1 MFLYFPVIY
10 TVSYTSTIRSL
21 CIVQGYITHIQAQI
35 NIFPIFTWMLTY
47 YRHYSSLFF
56 FQLTVYLGNHL
67 YWNTKSNLD
76 FYIASEYFVVG
87 YTKIYLS
94 HPLFIFF
101 LKIYL
106 FMAALG
112 LYCYAWVFSSC
123 REQGYSLAVVCR
135 LLISMPSLVM
145 EHRLLSAQYL
155 VIVVHGL
162 SCHMVCGI
170 FPD

>member
-10 TVSYTSTIRSL
+10 TVSYTSTIHSL

-35 NIFPIFTWMLTY
+35 NIFPIFTQMLTY

-67 YWNTKSNLD
+67 YWNTKSDLD
-76 FYIASEYFVVG
+76 FYIASEYSIVG

-101 LKIYL
+101 LKIVIYL
-106 FMAALG
+106 WLH
-112 LYCYAWVFSSC
+112 WVFIAMH
-123 REQGYSLAVVCR
+123 GLSLVAESKGTLCR

-145 EHRLLSAQYL
+145 EHRLLGAWYL
-155 VIVVHGL
+155 VVVVHGL

-170 FPD
+170 FPDQG